1 MLTNSIYR
9 DSAVFVGAWYGKGC
23 YFATHAGLSAKS
35 YSDKGST
42 DKHMYMCK
50 VLTGDY
56 TQVGKGSQIIVPPL
70 KDENNPDV
78 RYDCVVEHATD
89 PKEWVIF
96 NDAQAY
102 PEYII
107 VFQM

>member
-1 MLTNSIYR
+1 MVKAATLQHMQACRPKVTVTKAVQTNTCTCVR
-9 DSAVFVGAWYGKGC
+9 F
-23 YFATHAGLSAKS
+23 
-35 YSDKGST
+35 
-42 DKHMYMCK
+42 
-50 VLTGDY
+50 LTGDY
-56 TQVGKGSQIIVPPL
+56 TRVGKGSQIIVPPL